1 MKKLMKHSINI
12 ISKVIKNLDRDYFN
26 IKKTK
31 SGFLIQHIDSKTQYL
46 CHYGIRF
53 YQHVTQL
60 IKNIKN
66 KFSKL
71 NLEITYQSD

>member
-53 YQHVTQL
+53 YHPL
-60 IKNIKN
+60 RRY
-66 KFSKL
+66 L
-71 NLEITYQSD
+71 NSLQIEI